1 MRVCDQPIDSRFGE
15 QLARYANLV
24 ATYGLNVQPGQL
36 VNISSEPYH
45 RDFLAALVTE
55 MYRRGAGF
63 VHVDLVD
70 PVLHRRRFEHSNP
83 KFLGTL
89 PDFYG
94 AKFGE
99 LVDKGAANL
108 KLLGP
113 EFPEYLDGLAPEAVN
128 TARKAGYQAAKRFYD
143 EGIDKSKVQWCVIA
157 AATPGWALR
166 LFPDRSPHEA
176 EATLWDHIFRICR
189 VDGSDYLS
197 KWANHNSVLKNR
209 ARKLSALG
217 IELLHFVGPGTDLK
231 VGLSERA
238 FFKGGADSTDRGV
251 VFEPNIPTEE
261 CFTTPDW
268 RTVSGHVVATR
279 PFLVNGVLVR
289 GLRLEFKE
297 GELIGFTCED
307 GGPTFQ
313 AYINSDPGAKRLGE
327 VALVGVDSPI
337 FASQVVFEEI
347 LFDENAACH
356 IALGSA
362 YRGCLH
368 GGENFSESEAIAA
381 GCNSSSVHTDIMI
394 SSESVD
400 VKAVLRD
407 GRIIELLE
415 RGEWRGELAADAC
428 QSA

>member
-1 MRVCDQPIDSRFGE
+1 MTRMEHRIESRFGE

-36 VNISSEPYH
+36 VNVSSEPYH
-45 RDFLAALVTE
+45 REFLAALVTE

-70 PVLHRRRFEHSNP
+70 PILQRCRFEHSNA
-83 KFLGTL
+83 KSLGTL
-89 PDFYG
+89 PNFYA

-113 EFPEYLDGLAPEAVN
+113 EFPEYLDGLPPEAVN

-157 AATPGWALR
+157 AATPGWGAR
-166 LFPDRSPHEA
+166 LFPNISAREA
-176 EATLWDHIFRICR
+176 EMILWDHIFRICR
-189 VDGSDYLS
+189 VDRADYLS
-197 KWANHNSVLKNR
+197 LWANHNSVLKNR

-217 IELLHFVGPGTDLK
+217 IVTLHFSGPGTDLN

-268 RTVSGHVVATR
+268 RTVSGHVTATR
-279 PFLVNGVLVR
+279 PFLVNGTLIR

-297 GELIGFTCED
+297 GELVTFTCDE
-307 GGPTFQ
+307 GGATFE
-313 AYINSDPGAKRLGE
+313 AYTNSDVGARRLGE

-337 FASQVVFEEI
+337 FSSQVVFEEI

-362 YRGCLH
+362 YRGCLY
-368 GGENFSESEAIAA
+368 GGENFSDREAAEV

-394 SSESVD
+394 SSESVG
-400 VKAVLRD
+400 VRATLRD
-407 GRIIELLE
+407 GRVVSLLE
-415 RGEWRGELAADAC
+415 CGEWMNDLSHDAC
-428 QSA
+428 VRA

>member
-1 MRVCDQPIDSRFGE
+1 MQLREQPIQTRFEE

-24 ATYGLNVQPGQL
+24 ATYGLNIQPGQL

-70 PVLHRRRFEHSNP
+70 PILHRRRFEYSNP

-89 PDFYG
+89 PDFYR

-113 EFPEYLDGLAPEAVN
+113 EFPEYLDGLPPEAVN

-143 EGIDKSKVQWCVIA
+143 EGIDKSRVQWCVIA
-157 AATPGWALR
+157 AATAGWGSR
-166 LFPDRSPHEA
+166 LFPQLSASEA
-176 EATLWDHIFRICR
+176 EAALWDHIFRICR
-189 VDGSDYLS
+189 VDRSDYLS
-197 KWANHNSVLKNR
+197 LWANHNSVLKNR
-209 ARKLSALG
+209 ARKLSSLG
-217 IELLHFVGPGTDLK
+217 IESLHFRGPGTDLK

-268 RTVSGHVVATR
+268 RTVSGRAAATR
-279 PFLVNGVLVR
+279 PFLVNGVLIR
-289 GLRLEFKE
+289 GLQLEFKE
-297 GELIGFTCED
+297 GELVGFACEE
-307 GGPTFQ
+307 GAATFE
-313 AYINSDPGAKRLGE
+313 AYINSDPGARRLGE

-337 FASQVVFEEI
+337 FTSQIVFEEI

-362 YRGCLH
+362 YRGCLR
-368 GGENFSESEAIAA
+368 GGENYTDSEAALV

-394 SSESVD
+394 SSEMVD
-400 VKAVLRD
+400 VGATLRD
-407 GRIIELLE
+407 GRVAVLLE
-415 RGEWRGELAADAC
+415 RGEWSGELSVEAC
-428 QSA
+428 ARA

>member
-1 MRVCDQPIDSRFGE
+1 MTEREQRIESRFEE
-15 QLARYANLV
+15 QIARYANLV

-36 VNISSEPYH
+36 VNVSSEPYH

-63 VHVDLVD
+63 VHVDLID
-70 PVLHRRRFEHSNP
+70 PVLQRRRFEHSNA
-83 KFLGTL
+83 KFLSTL
-89 PDFYG
+89 PNFYA

-113 EFPEYLDGLAPEAVN
+113 EFPEYLDGLPPEAVN

-157 AATPGWALR
+157 ASTPGWAAR
-166 LFPDRSPHEA
+166 LFPDVAPREA
-176 EATLWDHIFRICR
+176 EGLLWDHIFRICR
-189 VDGSDYLS
+189 VDRADYLS
-197 KWANHNSVLKNR
+197 LWANHNSVLKNR
-209 ARKLSALG
+209 ARKLSTLG
-217 IELLHFVGPGTDLK
+217 ISSLHFSGPGTDLK

-268 RTVSGHVVATR
+268 RTVSGHVAATR
-279 PFLVNGVLVR
+279 PFLVNGTLIR
-289 GLRLEFKE
+289 GLQLEFKD
-297 GELIGFTCED
+297 GELVRFTCDE
-307 GGPTFQ
+307 GGATFE
-313 AYINSDPGAKRLGE
+313 AYINSDRGAKRLGE

-337 FASQVVFEEI
+337 FSSQIVFEEI

-368 GGENFSESEAIAA
+368 GGENFSEREVAEV

-400 VKAVLRD
+400 ARATLRD
-407 GRIIELLE
+407 GRVVSILE
-415 RGEWRGELAADAC
+415 RGEWVSDLSHDAC
-428 QSA
+428 VRT

>member
-1 MRVCDQPIDSRFGE
+1 MIQMEQPIESRFGE

-36 VNISSEPYH
+36 VALSSEPYH
-45 RDFLAALVTE
+45 REFLAALVTE

-70 PVLHRRRFEHSNP
+70 PILQRRRFEHSSA
-83 KFLGTL
+83 KFLDTL
-89 PDFYG
+89 PDFYS
-94 AKFGE
+94 AKFAE
-99 LVDKGAANL
+99 LVDKRAANL
-108 KLLGP
+108 KVLGP
-113 EFPEYLDGLAPEAVN
+113 EFPDYLDGLAPETVN
-128 TARKAGYQAAKRFYD
+128 TARKAGYKAAKRFYD

-157 AATPGWALR
+157 AATPGWGAR
-166 LFPDRSPHEA
+166 LFPSLSPREA
-176 EATLWDHIFRICR
+176 EMSLWDHIFRICR
-189 VDGSDYLS
+189 VDRADYLS
-197 KWANHNSVLKNR
+197 LWANHNSVLKNR

-217 IELLHFVGPGTDLK
+217 IESLHFVGPGTDLR

-268 RTVSGHVVATR
+268 RTVSGHVTATR
-279 PFLVNGVLVR
+279 PFLVNGTLIR

-297 GELIGFTCED
+297 GELIAFSCQD
-307 GGPTFQ
+307 GGPTFE
-313 AYINSDPGAKRLGE
+313 AYINSDAGARRLGE

-337 FASQVVFEEI
+337 FSSQIVFEEI

-368 GGENFSESEAIAA
+368 GGENFSESEAASV

-394 SSESVD
+394 SSESVG
-400 VKAVLRD
+400 VSARLRD
-407 GRIIELLE
+407 GRVISLLE
-415 RGEWRGELAADAC
+415 RGEWVADLSAEAC
-428 QSA
+428 VRV

>member
-1 MRVCDQPIDSRFGE
+1 MRQQVEGRFQE
-15 QLARYANLV
+15 QLARYASLIV
-24 ATYGLNVQPGQL
+24 TYGLNVQPGQL
-36 VNISSEPYH
+36 VNVSSEPYH
-45 RDFLAALVTE
+45 RDVLAALVTE

-63 VHVDLVD
+63 VHVDLMD
-70 PVLHRRRFEHSNP
+70 PILQRRRFEHSNA
-83 KFLGTL
+83 KFLGSL
-89 PDFYG
+89 PNFYA

-99 LVDKGAANL
+99 LVDRGAATL

-113 EFPEYLDGLAPEAVN
+113 EFPEYLDGLSPEAVN

-143 EGIDKSKVQWCVIA
+143 EGIDKSKVQWCVVA
-157 AATPGWALR
+157 AATPRWGKR
-166 LFPDRSPHEA
+166 LFPDLTPEEA
-176 EATLWDHIFRICR
+176 ETTLWDHIFRICR
-189 VDGSDYLS
+189 VDRADYLS
-197 KWANHNSVLKNR
+197 LWANHNSVLKNR

-217 IELLHFVGPGTDLK
+217 IVSLHFAGPGTDLT

-238 FFKGGADSTDRGV
+238 FFKGGADSTERGV

-268 RTVSGHVVATR
+268 RTVSGRVAATR
-279 PFLVNGVLVR
+279 PFFVNGTLIR

-297 GELIGFTCED
+297 GELVAFTCDE
-307 GGPTFQ
+307 GGTTFES
-313 AYINSDPGAKRLGE
+313 YINSDPGARRLGE

-337 FASQVVFEEI
+337 FSSQIVFEEI

-362 YRGCLH
+362 YRGCLR
-368 GGENFSESEAIAA
+368 GGENFSDREAMET

-400 VKAVLRD
+400 VRAMLRD
-407 GRIIELLE
+407 GRVVSLLE
-415 RGEWRGELAADAC
+415 RGEWVTDLSHDAC
-428 QSA
+428 VRA